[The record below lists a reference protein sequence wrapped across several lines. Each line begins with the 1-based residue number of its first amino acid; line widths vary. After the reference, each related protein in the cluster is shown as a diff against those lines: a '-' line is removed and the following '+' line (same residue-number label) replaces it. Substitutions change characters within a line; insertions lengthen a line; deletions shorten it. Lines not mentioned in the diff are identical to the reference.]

1 VAGYRLSRR
10 AEIDLTDIATYSLES
25 WGIDQANRYIDA
37 LEACCQRL
45 ANNPQMGRTCDH
57 VRPGLRRMEY
67 ERHVLFYR
75 AEAKGILVSR
85 ILHQRMLPKKHA
97 IDDESIC

>member
-1 VAGYRLSRR
+1 VAGYRLSRL
-10 AEIDLTDIATYSLES
+10 AEIELTDIATYSLET
-25 WGIDQANRYIDA
+25 WGIDQATRYIDA

-45 ANNPQMGRTCDH
+45 ANNPQMGRTCED

-75 AEAKGILVSR
+75 VEAEGILVSR

-97 IDDESIC
+97 I